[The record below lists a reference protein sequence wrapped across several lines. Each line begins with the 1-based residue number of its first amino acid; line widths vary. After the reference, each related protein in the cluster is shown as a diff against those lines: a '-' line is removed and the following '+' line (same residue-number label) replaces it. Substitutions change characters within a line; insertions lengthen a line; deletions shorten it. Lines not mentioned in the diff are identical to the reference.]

1 MQQTDLLA
9 VSSSTS
15 LVRNGSQ
22 EELKED
28 VLNAQHRV
36 EMDFTCVK
44 SETKS

>member
-15 LVRNGSQ
+15 LVCSSSQ

-36 EMDFTCVK
+36 EMGFMRVK
-44 SETKS
+44 SEAKS